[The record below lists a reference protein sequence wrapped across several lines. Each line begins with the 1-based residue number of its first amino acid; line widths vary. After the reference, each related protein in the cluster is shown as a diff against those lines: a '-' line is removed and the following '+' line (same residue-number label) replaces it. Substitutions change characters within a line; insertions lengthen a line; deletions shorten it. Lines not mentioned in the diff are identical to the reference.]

1 MEIILWRHAQAE
13 VGEAE
18 QPDAERQLTPQGR
31 KQAARMGAWLDR
43 SLPSG
48 CRILC
53 SPTARTQQTVDALG
67 RKFKLVPEIGP
78 QASADEVLRAA
89 GWPDGRSPVLVV
101 GHQPWLGRVA
111 SLLLTGSEQDWTVK
125 KSNAWWI
132 AQRDRDEGNDIFL
145 KAVLAPEFFS
155 GE

>member
-53 SPTARTQQTVDALG
+53 SPTARTQQTVEALG

>member
-13 VGEAE
+13 DGE
-18 QPDAERQLTPQGR
+18 PDADRQLTPQGR

-43 SLPSG
+43 TLPSG

-53 SPTARTQQTVDALG
+53 SPTARTQQTAEALG
-67 RKFKLVPEIGP
+67 RKFKVVPDLGP
-78 QASADEVLRAA
+78 QAGRADVLQAA
-89 GWPDGRSPVLVV
+89 GWPDGRSPVLVI

-111 SLLLTGSEQDWTVK
+111 SWLLTGAEQEWSVR

-132 AQRDRDEGNDIFL
+132 AQRDRDEGNDIYL

-155 GE
+155 GD